1 MRSLLDLSLWAATI
15 EFIGALIIV
24 GYVAAALVDLA
35 RMRGARRA
43 QLRVADGVMWGLS
56 FKLAGTLLKT
66 ILLHTWEQVLFF
78 VVIFTL
84 RTVLKRVFA
93 WEAQRLQ
100 REHGRRES
108 MGGEW

>member
-1 MRSLLDLSLWAATI
+1 MRALFDLGVWAGAI
-15 EFIGALIIV
+15 EFIGGLIIA

-43 QLRVADGVMWGLS
+43 QLRVADGVIWGLS

-66 ILLHTWEQVLFF
+66 ILLHTWEQVLIFL
-78 VVIFTL
+78 VIFIL
-84 RTVLKRVFA
+84 RIVLKRVFA

-100 REHGRRES
+100 TEQELRDAAR
-108 MGGEW
+108 